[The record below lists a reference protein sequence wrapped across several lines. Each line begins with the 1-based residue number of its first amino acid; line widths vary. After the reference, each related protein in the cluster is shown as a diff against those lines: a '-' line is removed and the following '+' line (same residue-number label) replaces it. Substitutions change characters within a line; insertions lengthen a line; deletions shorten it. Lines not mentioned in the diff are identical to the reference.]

1 MRKICLLQP
10 RSASL
15 WAECVFS
22 LCPGMHPWDLEMF
35 QDAPSPGEK
44 EQEEA
49 EILSVCEHSDTVSTA
64 GASSGVMALALAAGA
79 PMEQGLRDLTQLVS
93 NHPQG

>member
-1 MRKICLLQP
+1 
-10 RSASL
+10 
-15 WAECVFS
+15 
-22 LCPGMHPWDLEMF
+22 MHPWDLEMF

-64 GASSGVMALALAAGA
+64 GASSGVMALALAACA